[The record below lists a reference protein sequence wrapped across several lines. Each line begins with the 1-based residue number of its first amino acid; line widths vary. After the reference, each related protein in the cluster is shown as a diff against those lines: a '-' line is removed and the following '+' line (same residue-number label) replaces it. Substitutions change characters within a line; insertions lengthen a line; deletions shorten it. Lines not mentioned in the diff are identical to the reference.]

1 MNGVPPH
8 SGYAVRTSVW
18 SRVQGGVP
26 SDAANGPVAAISVAG
41 TLHGCSVTIQQES
54 GVVFATGS
62 ARSIDVARLPVDS
75 VDRQSG
81 TFLIDLDDS
90 SVTISDLRADV
101 RVEHSVEDDPG
112 LRELGAELLGGL
124 PLVSSHTN
132 RRDERRVITEAWFGA
147 CPPFVA
153 AGVWV
158 MVQGLWFPVGSESE
172 DSVALDPTFPWVPS
186 SAERTGDLA
195 VVEVARIEQ
204 RHRFSPTGS
213 VAGRAVTLCSYLAP
227 WRAGSVVA
235 VAPAETLPG
244 SAPDGFL
251 WRTHRNGTADVRPT
265 DLEQIVADP
274 AAPAVAPTGFAPYA
288 LAAH

>member
-1 MNGVPPH
+1 ME
-8 SGYAVRTSVW
+8 
-18 SRVQGGVP
+18 GGVP
-26 SDAANGPVAAISVAG
+26 SDAANRSVASISVAG

-62 ARSIDVARLPVDS
+62 ARSTDVARLPTAS
-75 VDRQSG
+75 IDRQSG
-81 TFLIDLDDS
+81 TFLVDLDDS
-90 SVTISDLRADV
+90 SVTISDLRAHV
-101 RVEHSVEDDPG
+101 RIEHTVEDDPG

-124 PLVSSHTN
+124 PLVSSSTT
-132 RRDERRVITEAWFGA
+132 RRDEHRVATEAWFGA

-158 MVQGLWFPVGSESE
+158 MVDGLWFPVDSEGE

-186 SAERTGDLA
+186 SAERSDDVA
-195 VVEVARIEQ
+195 VVAVARIEQ

-235 VAPAETLPG
+235 VVPAETLPG
-244 SAPDGFL
+244 SAPDGFP
-251 WRTHRNGTADVRPT
+251 WRTHRNGTVDIRPS
-265 DLEQIVADP
+265 DLEQIVVDP
-274 AAPAVAPTGFAPYA
+274 AAPAIAPTGFAPYA